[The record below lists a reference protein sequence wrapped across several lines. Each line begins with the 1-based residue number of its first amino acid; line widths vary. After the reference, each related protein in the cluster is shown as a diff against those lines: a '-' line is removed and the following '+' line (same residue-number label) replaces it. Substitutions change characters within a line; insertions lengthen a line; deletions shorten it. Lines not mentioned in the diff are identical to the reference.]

1 VPPARSGGRGRPV
14 LVGEP
19 AVKRRFGNLVIPLVA
34 AVLAVLVFTEV
45 VALQNR
51 ENGYRRA
58 DATIASTQA
67 EFDVANETVLEVA
80 DPAESVKSVARQ
92 MYAAEASVTGS
103 LAGLRRAW
111 PVPALDPAVA
121 LVNKDF
127 TQTNGFAQLLFDD
140 PALLTDS
147 STHSIGTIANPVIT
161 LGNDVKAAMELAG
174 RQYEQ
179 RASRAQTESLVG
191 TAVALALLLLAF
203 VVFYLRWLRLLGAT
217 RRDAR
222 VDALTGLGNRRAL
235 IEALDRELP
244 AASEDRP
251 VVLTLYDL
259 DGFKAY
265 NDSFGHLAGD
275 ALLVRV
281 GQRLNETV
289 GLSGTAYRM
298 GGDEFCSVASLSSD
312 EVEAHIERSRSALT
326 EAGQGFEIGCS
337 AGCVL
342 LPSEAASA
350 DAALALA
357 DRRMYQHK
365 AASKGHPTDQSADVV
380 FEMLA
385 GKDMRGGNLDARV
398 LAARTAQALDLSPD
412 EVRRVR
418 LAAEL
423 QDVGKTAIPDAI
435 LNKPSGLSDQEWEF
449 IRQHT
454 IIGERIVQATPE
466 LAKVGQ
472 LIRSSRE
479 RADGTGYPDGLAG
492 EAIPLGA
499 RIVAACDAFDAM
511 ISSRPYRGVR
521 SIDEAVAELRRGRGT
536 QFDARVVGRELG
548 RGRRLGSPDLA

>member
-1 VPPARSGGRGRPV
+1 M

-19 AVKRRFGNLVIPLVA
+19 AVKRRFGSLVIPLVA
-34 AVLAVLVFTEV
+34 AVLAVLVCGELI
-45 VALQNR
+45 ALQNR

-58 DATIASTQA
+58 SVTIASAQA
-67 EFDVANETVLEVA
+67 EFDVASETLLEVA

-92 MYAAEASVTGS
+92 MYAAEANVTGS

-111 PVPALDPAVA
+111 PVPALDGAIA
-121 LVNKDF
+121 AVNKDF
-127 TQTNGFAQLLFDD
+127 SETNGFAQVLFDD
-140 PALLTDS
+140 PALLRNGAGHAS
-147 STHSIGTIANPVIT
+147 SIGSISNPVIK
-161 LGNDVKAAMELAG
+161 LGNNVQAAMKLAS
-174 RQYEQ
+174 RACEQ

-191 TAVALALLLLAF
+191 TVVALALLLLAF
-203 VVFYLRWLRLLGAT
+203 VVFYLRWLRLLGIT

-235 IEALDRELP
+235 IEALDQRIP

-251 VVLTLYDL
+251 VVLTMYDL

-275 ALLVRV
+275 ALLTRV
-281 GQRLNETV
+281 GQRLNESV
-289 GLSGTAYRM
+289 GSSGTAYRM
-298 GGDEFCSVASLSSD
+298 GGDEFCSVAALSPD
-312 EVEAHIERSRSALT
+312 EVDAHIERSRSALT

-342 LPSEAASA
+342 LPTEAASS

-357 DRRMYQHK
+357 DRRMYQCK
-365 AASKGHPTDQSADVV
+365 AASKGHPAAEGTDVV

-385 GKDMRGGNLDARV
+385 AMDMRGGDLDPGV

-423 QDVGKTAIPDAI
+423 QDVGKSAIPDAI

-454 IIGERIVQATPE
+454 IIGERIVHATPE
-466 LAKVGQ
+466 LAKVGR

-521 SIDEAVAELRRGRGT
+521 SIDEAIAELRRGRGT
-536 QFDARVVGRELG
+536 QFDARVVDALCGIIRHHRTEQM
-548 RGRRLGSPDLA
+548 AA

>member
-1 VPPARSGGRGRPV
+1 M
-14 LVGEP
+14 
-19 AVKRRFGNLVIPLVA
+19 KRRWGNLVIPLVA
-34 AVLAVLVFTEV
+34 AVLAVLVFAEV

-58 DATIASTQA
+58 DATIANTGA
-67 EFDVANETVLEVA
+67 EFDVASETVLEVA
-80 DPAESVKSVARQ
+80 DPAVSAKSVAHQ

-111 PVPALDPAVA
+111 PVPALDAAVA

-127 TQTNGFAQLLFDD
+127 SQTNGFAQILFDD
-140 PALLTDS
+140 PALLTQS
-147 STHSIGTIANPVIT
+147 MTRSVGSIANPVIT
-161 LGNDVKAAMELAG
+161 LGNDVQAALKVAG
-174 RQYEQ
+174 HQYEQ
-179 RASRAQTESLVG
+179 RASRAQTESLLG
-191 TAVALALLLLAF
+191 TGVALALLLLAF
-203 VVFYLRWLRLLGAT
+203 VVFYMRWLRLLGAT

-235 IEALDRELP
+235 IEALDRRIP

-281 GQRLNETV
+281 GQRLSETV
-289 GLSGTAYRM
+289 GCSGTAYRM
-298 GGDEFCSVASLSSD
+298 GGDEFCSVASLSPD

-342 LPSEAASA
+342 LPTEAVSA

-357 DRRMYQHK
+357 DRRMYQCK
-365 AASKGHPTDQSADVV
+365 AASKGHPTDEGTDVV

-385 GKDMRGGNLDARV
+385 AKDMRGGNLDARV
-398 LAARTAQALDLSPD
+398 LAARTAQALDLAPD
-412 EVRRVR
+412 EVRLVR

-454 IIGERIVQATPE
+454 IIGERIVHATPE

-479 RADGTGYPDGLAG
+479 RTDGTGYPDGLAG

-521 SIDEAVAELRRGRGT
+521 SIDEAIAELRRGRGT
-536 QFDARVVGRELG
+536 QFDARVVDALCEIIRQHRTEQI
-548 RGRRLGSPDLA
+548 AA

>member
-1 VPPARSGGRGRPV
+1 MLVTRAAVAPSGGH
-14 LVGEP
+14 
-19 AVKRRFGNLVIPLVA
+19 A
-34 AVLAVLVFTEV
+34 A
-45 VALQNR
+45 
-51 ENGYRRA
+51 
-58 DATIASTQA
+58 
-67 EFDVANETVLEVA
+67 
-80 DPAESVKSVARQ
+80 
-92 MYAAEASVTGS
+92 
-103 LAGLRRAW
+103 
-111 PVPALDPAVA
+111 
-121 LVNKDF
+121 
-127 TQTNGFAQLLFDD
+127 
-140 PALLTDS
+140 
-147 STHSIGTIANPVIT
+147 SIGSIGNPVIK
-161 LGNDVKAAMELAG
+161 LADDVQAAMKLAG

-179 RASRAQTESLVG
+179 RASRAQTESLLG
-191 TAVALALLLLAF
+191 TGIALARLLLAF

-244 AASEDRP
+244 AASEDHP

-281 GQRLNETV
+281 GQRLSETV
-289 GLSGTAYRM
+289 GCSGTAYRM
-298 GGDEFCSVASLSSD
+298 GGDEFCSVASLSPD
-312 EVEAHIERSRSALT
+312 GVDAHIDRSRSALT

-342 LPSEAASA
+342 LPTEAASA

-357 DRRMYQHK
+357 DRRMYQCK
-365 AASKGHPTDQSADVV
+365 AASKGHPAAEGTDVV

-385 GKDMRGGNLDARV
+385 AKDMRGGNLDARV

-412 EVRRVR
+412 EVRLVR

-454 IIGERIVQATPE
+454 IIGERIVHATPE

-536 QFDARVVGRELG
+536 QFDARVVDALCEIIRQHRTEQM
-548 RGRRLGSPDLA
+548 AA